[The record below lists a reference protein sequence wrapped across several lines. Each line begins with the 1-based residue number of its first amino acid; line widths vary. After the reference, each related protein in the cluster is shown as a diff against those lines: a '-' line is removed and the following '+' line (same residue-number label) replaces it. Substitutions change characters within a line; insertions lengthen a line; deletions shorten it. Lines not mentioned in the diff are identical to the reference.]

1 MGNDNVKLNKEGNVS
16 IIISLNKVCF
26 YPGENII
33 GNIKIIP
40 KPGFYEEC
48 RRFCE
53 LCINITQNSHYRYPV
68 GSDYETEEETTILMT
83 HNFRF
88 SDFIELGQE
97 NEINISVKYTLPK
110 NARPSIFLDNQ
121 DYVKHLIT
129 VDYPHFGVKKTN
141 VFIVKSNLNFHS
153 QNRQLL
159 CPFKYPTTFNKKKF
173 FKKKGSCKLIIT
185 MPRNFFLYNEKIT
198 YNIHLDCRL
207 LDIPVYKIKVS
218 FNRTFRKNRKDNYLE
233 ERTNSSSTLMF
244 KEYNIDKTRKL
255 VEIVDY
261 ITFNDSLATF
271 PIPNSPSDI
280 YKMMDAHGLY
290 EVNDPFLRLYPSC
303 SVGLINVEYSLKA
316 KIYFDTIFTS
326 DEQVFWPVDFCDI
339 LDYNMPNQN
348 YIQPKDNNFN
358 QISTSSNSKSSNL
371 SFPINNNNLINN
383 NIISNNIIDNTN
395 IIENEVAAPIGPN
408 INIDGKKKYL
418 EDNENLN
425 LDGGIDNWVIIDKK
439 DINS

>member
-53 LCINITQNSHYRYPV
+53 LIINITQNSQIRYRA

-97 NEINISVKYTLPK
+97 NEINIRVKYTLPR

-218 FNRTFRKNRKDNYLE
+218 FNRTYRKNRKDNYLE

-261 ITFNDSLATF
+261 ITFNDSLANF

-290 EVNDPFLRLYPSC
+290 EVNDPFLRSLYPSC

-339 LDYNMPNQN
+339 LDYKMPNQN
-348 YIQPKDNNFN
+348 DINLNNNNFN
-358 QISTSSNSKSSNL
+358 QIFNSSDIK
-371 SFPINNNNLINN
+371 PINNNNLINN
-383 NIISNNIIDNTN
+383 NIINNNDIDDLNLV
-395 IIENEVAAPIGPN
+395 ENEVAAPVGLN
-408 INIDGKKKYL
+408 VKLDGKKKFL

-425 LDGGIDNWVIIDKK
+425 LDDGLDGWVIIDKK
-439 DINS
+439 DINL

>member
-1 MGNDNVKLNKEGNVS
+1 MGNNNVKLNKEGNVS

-233 ERTNSSSTLMF
+233 ERTNSSSTLIF

-261 ITFNDSLATF
+261 N
-271 PIPNSPSDI
+271 
-280 YKMMDAHGLY
+280 
-290 EVNDPFLRLYPSC
+290 
-303 SVGLINVEYSLKA
+303 
-316 KIYFDTIFTS
+316 KI
-326 DEQVFWPVDFCDI
+326 V
-339 LDYNMPNQN
+339 
-348 YIQPKDNNFN
+348 
-358 QISTSSNSKSSNL
+358 
-371 SFPINNNNLINN
+371 
-383 NIISNNIIDNTN
+383 
-395 IIENEVAAPIGPN
+395 
-408 INIDGKKKYL
+408 
-418 EDNENLN
+418 
-425 LDGGIDNWVIIDKK
+425 
-439 DINS
+439 

>member
-1 MGNDNVKLNKEGNVS
+1 MGNENVKLNKEGNVS

-53 LCINITQNSHYRYPV
+53 LIINITQNSQIRYPA

-218 FNRTFRKNRKDNYLE
+218 FNRTFRKNRKDNYLK

-339 LDYNMPNQN
+339 LDY
-348 YIQPKDNNFN
+348 I
-358 QISTSSNSKSSNL
+358 
-371 SFPINNNNLINN
+371 
-383 NIISNNIIDNTN
+383 
-395 IIENEVAAPIGPN
+395 
-408 INIDGKKKYL
+408 
-418 EDNENLN
+418 
-425 LDGGIDNWVIIDKK
+425 
-439 DINS
+439 

>member
-1 MGNDNVKLNKEGNVS
+1 MGNENVKLNKEGNVS

-53 LCINITQNSHYRYPV
+53 LIINITQNSQIRYPA

-218 FNRTFRKNRKDNYLE
+218 FNRTFRKNRKDNYLK

-326 DEQVFWPVDFCDI
+326 DEQVFWPVDFRDI
-339 LDYNMPNQN
+339 LDYKMPNQN
-348 YIQPKDNNFN
+348 DINLNNNNFN
-358 QISTSSNSKSSNL
+358 QIFNSSDIK
-371 SFPINNNNLINN
+371 PINNNNLINN
-383 NIISNNIIDNTN
+383 NIINNNDIDDLNLV
-395 IIENEVAAPIGPN
+395 ENEVAAPVGLN
-408 INIDGKKKYL
+408 INLDGKKKFL

-425 LDGGIDNWVIIDKK
+425 LDDDLDGWVIIDKK